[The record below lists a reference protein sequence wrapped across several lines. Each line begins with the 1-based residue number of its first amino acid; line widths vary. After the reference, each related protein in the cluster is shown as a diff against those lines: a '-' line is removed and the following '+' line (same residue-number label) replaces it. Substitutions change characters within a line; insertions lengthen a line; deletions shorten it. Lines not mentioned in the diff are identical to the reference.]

1 MKKLILILILMVI
14 GLSGC
19 YMRGYDEGHRRDSG
33 QHEGN
38 DHQRDHDEGKSDHG
52 DDRRDR

>member
-19 YMRGYDEGHRRDSG
+19 YVRGYDEGHRRDSG
-33 QHEGN
+33 QHEDS
-38 DHQRDHDEGKSDHG
+38 DHQRGHDEGKGDHG
-52 DDRRDR
+52 DDRRDK